1 MEKMDRVRTARSR
14 ISAILFDLDNTLIE
28 TRKADIITCQKI
40 SEILTRE
47 MDIPVLD
54 AKKSCDNFL
63 RRFRRCPE
71 NPRMP
76 LDEWR
81 LLLWIEALGE
91 DNEDVA
97 DEIYVKWRKLR
108 YRHLALSEAKLNMLR
123 SLHKQ
128 YQLALVTN
136 GPSHSQWEKIRELKL
151 AEHFDTIVVSGDLKW
166 EKPQPEIFHRA
177 CTKLG
182 VEPFECLMIG
192 DKIETDIVGG
202 FQAEIGITMWV
213 LPPEGAPAEK
223 PNPPP
228 DFILAD
234 VLELPG
240 ILQSGKEKARAK
252 GLRAS
257 GKGSSSGASSSQGG
271 SSPQGG
277 SSSTGSSGPEC
288 STSAGAAAAAAAN
301 AKVPGQT
308 SEEE

>member
-1 MEKMDRVRTARSR
+1 MHV
-14 ISAILFDLDNTLIE
+14 
-28 TRKADIITCQKI
+28 I
-40 SEILTRE
+40 SEIMTRE
-47 MDIPVLD
+47 MDIPVLE
-54 AKKSCDNFL
+54 AKKACDTFL

-71 NPRMP
+71 APRMQ

-91 DNEDVA
+91 EYEEVA
-97 DEIYVKWRKLR
+97 EVIYLKWRKLR
-108 YRHLALSEAKLNMLR
+108 YRHMALSEGKMNMLR

-136 GPSHSQWEKIRELKL
+136 GPSQSQWEKIRELKI
-151 AEHFDTIVVSGDLKW
+151 AEHFDTIVVSGDLKY

-182 VEPFECLMIG
+182 VEPFECLMVG

-202 FQAEIGITMWV
+202 FEAEIGITMWV

-228 DFILAD
+228 DFIVAD
-234 VLELPG
+234 VMELPG
-240 ILQSGKEKARAK
+240 ILQSGKEKARSK

-257 GKGSSSGASSSQGG
+257 GKSSSSGACSSSGASTSGSTVAGAVGGG
-271 SSPQGG
+271 S
-277 SSSTGSSGPEC
+277 TATSSGA
-288 STSAGAAAAAAAN
+288 SVAAASN
-301 AKVPGQT
+301 KVPGQ
-308 SEEE
+308 SADED

>member
-1 MEKMDRVRTARSR
+1 MDRVRTARSR

-28 TRKADIITCQKI
+28 TRKADTITCQKI
-40 SEILTRE
+40 SEIMTRE

-54 AKKSCDNFL
+54 AKKACDTFL

-71 NPRMP
+71 NPRMQ

-91 DNEDVA
+91 EYEDVA
-97 DEIYVKWRKLR
+97 EVIYLKWRKLR
-108 YRHLALSEAKLNMLR
+108 YRHLALSETKLNMLR

-128 YQLALVTN
+128 YQLALVSN
-136 GPSHSQWEKIRELKL
+136 GPSHSQWEKIRELKI

-192 DKIETDIVGG
+192 DKIETDIMGG

-223 PNPPP
+223 PYPPP
-228 DFILAD
+228 DFIVAD
-234 VLELPG
+234 VMELPG
-240 ILQSGKEKARAK
+240 ILQSGKEKARSK

-257 GKGSSSGASSSQGG
+257 GKSSSSGACSTSGASSSTSSTVAGAVGG
-271 SSPQGG
+271 STAT
-277 SSSTGSSGPEC
+277 SSSTVTPAT
-288 STSAGAAAAAAAN
+288 ST
-301 AKVPGQT
+301 KVPGQAA
-308 SEEE
+308 EED